1 MCLVGRMQHK
11 PNLWY
16 YMLLSFPPV
25 LCVNTMLY
33 MCNRNWSHLRSIALT
48 GNVCQRVLSV
58 HSQGELKAKSKHY
71 RQRTLLHYKLW
82 QHTLA
87 LSCSFS
93 LNKIPPVHSNLCCAT
108 KDRRLGSKSFSIW
121 VLNMMLTIG
130 SIYTGCWGEGPT
142 RADNTL
148 SGKVNM
154 SIQLQWSLV

>member
-71 RQRTLLHYKLW
+71 RQRKLLHYKLW

-93 LNKIPPVHSNLCCAT
+93 LNKIPPVHSNRCCAT
-108 KDRRLGSKSFSIW
+108 KDRRLGSKSFSVSECWIW
-121 VLNMMLTIG
+121 CSQLGVYTQVVGEKDLPVLI
-130 SIYTGCWGEGPT
+130 IRCRE
-142 RADNTL
+142 
-148 SGKVNM
+148 K
-154 SIQLQWSLV
+154 